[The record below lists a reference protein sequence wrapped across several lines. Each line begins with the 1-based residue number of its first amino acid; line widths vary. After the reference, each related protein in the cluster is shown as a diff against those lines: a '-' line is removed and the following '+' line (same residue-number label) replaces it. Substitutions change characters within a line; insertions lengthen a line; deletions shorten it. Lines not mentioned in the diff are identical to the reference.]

1 MKIRT
6 HLKAAALFA
15 AMFAT
20 TTLSA
25 QDTLIRSNELP
36 KNAQQHLRKAF
47 GSQRIVQA
55 EKETTL
61 GVVKDYKAIL
71 ANGTEVEFERN
82 GQWKEMENKK
92 AGIPY
97 NAMPAAISNYLK
109 RNYARV
115 LVEKIEKENRGYKVD
130 LSNGLELEFD
140 SKGKFLRIDS

>member
-25 QDTLIRSNELP
+25 QDTVIRSNELP

-55 EKETTL
+55 EKETTR
-61 GVVKDYKAIL
+61 
-71 ANGTEVEFERN
+71 EF
-82 GQWKEMENKK
+82 WSKK
-92 AGIPY
+92 
-97 NAMPAAISNYLK
+97 LRK
-109 RNYARV
+109 
-115 LVEKIEKENRGYKVD
+115 KIAVTK
-130 LSNGLELEFD
+130 LT
-140 SKGKFLRIDS
+140 

>member
-1 MKIRT
+1 M
-6 HLKAAALFA
+6 
-15 AMFAT
+15 
-20 TTLSA
+20 
-25 QDTLIRSNELP
+25 
-36 KNAQQHLRKAF
+36 
-47 GSQRIVQA
+47 
-55 EKETTL
+55 
-61 GVVKDYKAIL
+61 KDYKAIL